1 MQAKLLPRSMVIW
14 MLESVVPIGFCFFC
28 LLLLLLIPLQMDW
41 HPPKMHP
48 SPRRFEVFCAMA
60 SNRILNGYGDPDL
73 VTTLFHL
80 KKKK

>member
-1 MQAKLLPRSMVIW
+1 LDVGVGGADWVL
-14 MLESVVPIGFCFFC
+14 FFFS
-28 LLLLLLIPLQMDW
+28 LLLLFLIPLQMDW